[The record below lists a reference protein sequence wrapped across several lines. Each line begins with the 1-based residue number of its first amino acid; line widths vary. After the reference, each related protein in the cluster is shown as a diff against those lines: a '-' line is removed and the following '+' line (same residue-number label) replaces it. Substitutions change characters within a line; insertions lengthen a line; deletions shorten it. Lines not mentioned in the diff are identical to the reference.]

1 MASPQ
6 VVDARRLVVA
16 SVRAQALRK
25 GLWQE
30 HHGMCWWQSGLP
42 AMAGN
47 LVVSCGPTADPRRL
61 QALARLLARSPAPA
75 GWLLW
80 PDQDPER
87 QRPLLEGRGFRRCE
101 RIGLASLPMDQR
113 SAAVLGQRG
122 GEPVGL
128 PVAALSDAAAPALAG
143 LLQVC
148 HGIPSSLADV
158 VAAAFVMAQPWPVA
172 GEQAGPLRLQTFAAY
187 QDGLPVATITAVLL
201 QLEAGASAVTQGG
214 LLWLGTHPHWRR
226 RGFARQ
232 VTLAACRWLQAAGVE
247 RIHVQAAAAAHSLYA
262 SLGFGDDGWLE
273 LWGCPAGGG

>member
-16 SVRAQALRK
+16 SVQAQARLK

-30 HHGMCWWQSGLP
+30 HHTLRWWQSGLP

-47 LVVSCGPTADPRRL
+47 LVVSCGPGADARRL
-61 QALARLLARSPAPA
+61 QSLARLLVRFPAPA

-80 PDQDPER
+80 PDQEPER
-87 QRPLLEGRGFRRCE
+87 QRPLLERHGFRCCE

-122 GEPVGL
+122 GEPVVL
-128 PVAALSDAAAPALAG
+128 PVAVLPDAAAPALAD

-148 HGIPSSLADV
+148 HGIPSALAVV
-158 VAAAFVMAQPWPVA
+158 VATAFVTAQSWPLA
-172 GEQAGPLRLQTFAAY
+172 GEQTGTLRLQTFAVS
-187 QDGLPVATITAVLL
+187 QDGVPVATITAALL
-201 QLEAGASAVTQGG
+201 NFEAGASAVPLGG

-247 RIHVQAAAAAHSLYA
+247 HIHVQAAAAARSLYA

-273 LWGCPAGGG
+273 LWGCPPGAG